1 MLSQIIL
8 ALSAITGLS
17 YSVCLLYY
25 FILHREYKAQ
35 LEIDN
40 ERTVTKE
47 EE

>member
-17 YSVCLLYY
+17 YAVCLLYY
-25 FILHREYKAQ
+25 FILHRAQ

-40 ERTVTKE
+40 ERTLTKE